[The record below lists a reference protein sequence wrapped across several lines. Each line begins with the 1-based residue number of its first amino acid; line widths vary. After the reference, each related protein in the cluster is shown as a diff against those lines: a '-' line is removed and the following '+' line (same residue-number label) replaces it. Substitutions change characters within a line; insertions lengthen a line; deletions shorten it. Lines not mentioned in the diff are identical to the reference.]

1 MDYLQTSYE
10 NFLGSIGGLLPGVL
24 GAILTLIVGWFIASA
39 LGRLAGRLIGGS
51 GLGDRLKAQG
61 STIDLARVVGK
72 FVYYI
77 LMVIVL
83 LVVLE
88 MLGVKN
94 VLAPLQDMLS
104 KFLSFLPNIVAAG
117 VIGFAGYL
125 IATIASEVVGLG
137 SGSVE
142 RYADRF
148 GLTGD
153 FDVTRLLKQ
162 IVFLIIFIPI
172 LITSLD
178 TLNMKA
184 ISEPATMMLS
194 QLINAV
200 PKILAA
206 AVVLIVFF
214 IVGKYV
220 TQILRQLLFNVKADE
235 LPMRMGM
242 GEMFGN
248 RSLSKLAADVGF
260 FFIMFFGLI
269 TAMERLEFTQLS
281 GMLSNILD
289 MSGSIF
295 FGLVLLAAG
304 NFIANLAYKAL
315 EPSDSFLANIARV
328 AILGLFLAIS
338 LSSMG
343 VADQIINL
351 AFGLILGAI
360 AVAIALSYG
369 LGGREAAGR
378 HMAEILD
385 RLRGK

>member
-1 MDYLQTSYE
+1 
-10 NFLGSIGGLLPGVL
+10 
-24 GAILTLIVGWFIASA
+24 
-39 LGRLAGRLIGGS
+39 
-51 GLGDRLKAQG
+51 
-61 STIDLARVVGK
+61 
-72 FVYYI
+72 
-77 LMVIVL
+77 
-83 LVVLE
+83 
-88 MLGVKN
+88 
-94 VLAPLQDMLS
+94 
-104 KFLSFLPNIVAAG
+104 
-117 VIGFAGYL
+117 
-125 IATIASEVVGLG
+125 
-137 SGSVE
+137 
-142 RYADRF
+142 
-148 GLTGD
+148 
-153 FDVTRLLKQ
+153 
-162 IVFLIIFIPI
+162 
-172 LITSLD
+172 
-178 TLNMKA
+178 MKA

-194 QLINAV
+194 QLVNAI

-206 AVVLIVFF
+206 AIVLIVFY

-248 RSLSKLAADVGF
+248 RSLSKLAADAAF

-295 FGLVLLAAG
+295 FGLILLAAG

-315 EPSDSFLANIARV
+315 EPSDSFLAGIARM

-351 AFGLILGAI
+351 AFGLILGAV